1 MLEPLHPSSGELQNL
16 LEKVLNSR
24 LDTEVAGS
32 IMRHAEKYASG
43 HERSL
48 LREIHAQLEE
58 STDEKTATELRQT
71 LVTLFEAMLRCELD
85 RHIALVM
92 EMRVPY
98 ENLSLELNFSIE
110 YFWDDELAIKGITLP
125 GDYLSE
131 TGVWKNDEVEQGLA
145 MSKMCV
151 TSFFETG

>member
-1 MLEPLHPSSGELQNL
+1 MLRPLHPSSGELQKL

-58 STDEKTATELRQT
+58 STDEKTVTEMRQT
-71 LVTLFEAMLRCELD
+71 LVTLFEAILRCELD

-92 EMRVPY
+92 EIRVPY
-98 ENLSLELNFSIE
+98 ENLSLSFSIE

-125 GDYLSE
+125 GDYLSK

-151 TSFFETG
+151 TSFFESG